1 MPVCDNVN
9 NPREEY
15 VRTKT
20 GYIHQWQTQVE
31 GNVMKKKQTRQKI
44 IRREGN
50 FRSPLVDVYNKQN
63 ETHKK
68 SMHFIH
74 PLNQFK

>member
-31 GNVMKKKQTRQKI
+31 GNVMKKNKRDRI
-44 IRREGN
+44 LSDERET
-50 FRSPLVDVYNKQN
+50 LD
-63 ETHKK
+63 
-68 SMHFIH
+68 
-74 PLNQFK
+74 LLW